1 MKLRCS
7 FEFVDMGEEIIAV
20 PVGENAN
27 LVRGVLKLNKEG
39 KEIIELLQ
47 SNISREQIVN
57 TLSEQYTTDK
67 NVLLAYVNETI
78 KTIRDAGLLSE

>member
-1 MKLRCS
+1 MKLGCS

-67 NVLLAYVNETI
+67 NGLLAYVNETI
-78 KTIRDAGLLSE
+78 KAIRDAGLLSE

>member
-1 MKLRCS
+1 MKLGCS

-78 KTIRDAGLLSE
+78 KAIRDAGLLSE